1 MFKLN
6 KILSVFKIK
15 KLKINKSLIP
25 LVVAIAGVILVVVA
39 IVVLSQVAK
48 SKKSQESSKQNQE
61 IAQKSL
67 DYVNKNLLG
76 GTATTVTA
84 VLGDIS
90 EESGL
95 VKMKIA
101 VGSNEIESYATK
113 DGKLFFPQAFNM
125 EEVVDNSGSN
135 GESEQKSCEELK
147 KAQTPL
153 LDAFVVSKCPYGLQ
167 MQRILAEVVKNIP
180 QLASDIKVRY
190 LGSISGNTITSMH
203 GDAEAQEN
211 LRQICLREE
220 TNKYWSYISCY
231 IQKGEA
237 DNCLSSVGANK
248 TELQKCIA
256 DSARGLKYA
265 KEDFDLQDKYKASGS
280 PTLILNEEEVSE
292 FWFGGRTAEAL
303 KTLLCCGFNK
313 DQGVCS
319 QTLSKD
325 QAATGLSETYS
336 SGDSSNNSGGCE

>member
-6 KILSVFKIK
+6 KILSVLKIK
-15 KLKINKSLIP
+15 RLKVNKSLIP
-25 LVVAIAGVILVVVA
+25 LIVAIAGVILVVVA
-39 IVVLSQVAK
+39 VVVLSQVAK

-76 GTATTVTA
+76 GTAAA

-90 EESGL
+90 EENGL
-95 VKMKIA
+95 VKMKIT
-101 VGSNEIESYATK
+101 VGGNEIESYATK

-135 GESEQKSCEELK
+135 GEPGQKSCEELK

-153 LDAFVVSKCPYGLQ
+153 LEAFVVSKCPYGLQ

-203 GDAEAQEN
+203 GDVEAQEN

-220 TNKYWSYISCY
+220 TNKYWNYISCY

-248 TELQKCIA
+248 TELQKCIT
-256 DSARGLKYA
+256 DSTRGLKYA
-265 KEDFDLQDKYKASGS
+265 KEDFDLQDKYEASGS

-292 FWFGGRTAEAL
+292 FWFGGRTADAL
-303 KTLLCCGFNK
+303 KTLLCCGFDK

-325 QAATGLSETYS
+325 QATTGLSETYS
-336 SGDSSNNSGGCE
+336 SGDSSNNSGGCGQ